1 MTVPASTPLTN
12 FAAYTPPNSTQP
24 RIGHLDLDSR
34 TITPLSHQS
43 GTPLTNLYEVIA
55 AGKNAQFI
63 PTSIFESPLELS
75 SVTLLPPISG
85 RDVLAVGKNYAEHA
99 KEFSSSGFDSSDKAD
114 QPTHPV
120 IFTKRATSIVACGSE
135 IFPHTGWTE
144 TLDYEGEIGVIL
156 GKEGFGILESEA
168 LDYVWGFTIVNDVTA
183 REKQRDHKQFF
194 LGKSADTFCPIGP
207 IAVPITSLP
216 DYQSLRI
223 TTSVNNELRQD
234 SNLSKLIFSIPTLI
248 STISSGQTIRPGD
261 VIATGTPAG
270 VGIGHAPPAY
280 LKPGDVIQVSVSN
293 LGTLTNKIGTP
304 GKRPPQILQQQ
315 PPASKSVVT
324 QLTTLRNGKQ
334 VYVERHGDKTS
345 SNIIVFI
352 HGLGANT
359 AFYHPL
365 LSPALLKHN
374 LILYDLEGLGQ
385 TPTTASS
392 ITSIPTYVDDLE
404 NLMSSLPL
412 PPAPRIS
419 VVAHSLGCLI
429 ALTYASK
436 HPLQNLILLGPVPI
450 PLNPASAELILK
462 RANRVRAEGMVPVT
476 EIIIS
481 GAISRKTR
489 ATNPLAVTLSRC
501 ILRGNDV
508 EGYAKCCSA
517 FARFTGEG
525 INWDRLRVS
534 GEKVVIAGDEDKS
547 APLSA
552 TRETAEKVGARL
564 VVLEEVGHWL
574 VMEDL
579 EGVGRVVEGT
589 EDA

>member
-1 MTVPASTPLTN
+1 MTVPVSSPLTN
-12 FAAYTPPNSTQP
+12 FAAYTPPNSTQT
-24 RIGHLDLDSR
+24 RIGHLDLESQK
-34 TITPLSHQS
+34 ITPLSHQS
-43 GTPLTNLYEVIA
+43 GTPLTNLYEVIS

-63 PTSIFESPLELS
+63 PTSRFESPLELS

-85 RDVLAVGKNYAEHA
+85 RDVLAVGKNYVEHA
-99 KEFSSSGFDSSDKAD
+99 KEFNSSGFDSSDKVD

-120 IFTKRATSIVACGSE
+120 IFTKRATSIVACHSE
-135 IFPHTGWTE
+135 IFPHTGWTK

-156 GKEGFGILESEA
+156 GKGGFGIPEGEA
-168 LDYVWGFTIVNDVTA
+168 LDYVWGFTIINDVTA
-183 REKQRDHKQFF
+183 RERQRDHKQFF
-194 LGKSADTFCPIGP
+194 LGKSADTFCPMGP

-216 DYQSLRI
+216 DCQSLRI

-234 SNLSKLIFSIPTLI
+234 SNLSELIFSIPTLV
-248 STISSGQTIRPGD
+248 STISSSQTIRPGD

-270 VGIGHAPPAY
+270 VGIGRAPPAY

-293 LGTLTNKIGTP
+293 LGTLTNRISTP
-304 GKRPPQILQQQ
+304 GKRPPPILQQSPA
-315 PPASKSVVT
+315 PPKNFT

-334 VYVERHGDKTS
+334 AYIERHGDQTS
-345 SNIIVFI
+345 SKVIVFV

-359 AFYHPL
+359 TFYHPL

-374 LILYDLEGLGQ
+374 LILYDLEGHGQ

-392 ITSIPTYVDDLE
+392 ITRIPTYVDDLE

-412 PPAPRIS
+412 SPVPRIS
-419 VVAHSLGCLI
+419 LVAHSFGCLI

-436 HPLQNLILLGPVPI
+436 HPLQNLILLGPVPV
-450 PLNPASAELILK
+450 PLKPASAELILK
-462 RANRVRAEGMVPVT
+462 RADRVRAEGMLPLAET
-476 EIIIS
+476 IIS
-481 GAISRKTR
+481 GAVSQKTR
-489 ATNPLAVTLSRC
+489 TTNPLAVTLSRS

-508 EGYAKCCSA
+508 EGYAKCCTA

-534 GEKVVIAGDEDKS
+534 SEKVVIAGDEDKS
-547 APLSA
+547 APLSV
-552 TRETAEKVGARL
+552 TRKTAEKIEAKL

-579 EGVGRVVEGT
+579 EGVERVVEGVFC
-589 EDA
+589 

>member
-12 FAAYTPPNSTQP
+12 FATYIPLNSTQT
-24 RIGHLDLDSR
+24 RVGHLDLESQK
-34 TITPLSHQS
+34 ITPLSHPS
-43 GTPLTNLYEVIA
+43 GTPLTNLYEVIS
-55 AGKNAQFI
+55 AGKNAQFA
-63 PTSIFESPLELS
+63 PTSRFEPPLKLS

-99 KEFSSSGFDSSDKAD
+99 KEFNSSGFDSSDKID

-135 IFPHTGWTE
+135 IFPHAGWTE

-156 GKEGFGILESEA
+156 GKEGFGIPESEA
-168 LDYVWGFTIVNDVTA
+168 LDYVWGFTIINDVTA
-183 REKQRDHKQFF
+183 RERQRDHKQFF
-194 LGKSADTFCPIGP
+194 LGKSADTFCPMGP
-207 IAVPITSLP
+207 VAVPITSLS

-234 SNLSKLIFSIPTLI
+234 SNLSELIFSIPTLV
-248 STISSGQTIRPGD
+248 STISSSQTVQPGD

-270 VGIGHAPPAY
+270 VGIGHTPPAY
-280 LKPGDVIQVSVSN
+280 LKPGDVVQVSVSN

-304 GKRPPQILQQQ
+304 GKRPPPTPQQSPA
-315 PPASKSVVT
+315 PPKNFT
-324 QLTTLRNGKQ
+324 QLTTLRNRKQ
-334 VYVERHGDKTS
+334 VYIERHGDQTS
-345 SNIIVFI
+345 SNVIIFV

-359 AFYHPL
+359 TFYHPL
-365 LSPALLKHN
+365 LSPALCKHN

-385 TPTTASS
+385 TPTVASS
-392 ITSIPTYVDDLE
+392 VTSIPTYVDDLE

-412 PPAPRIS
+412 PPAS
-419 VVAHSLGCLI
+419 KVSLVAHSFGCLI

-450 PLNPASAELILK
+450 PLKPAPAEAVLR
-462 RANRVRAEGMVPVT
+462 RADKVRAEGMLPLT
-476 EIIIS
+476 ETIIS
-481 GAISRKTR
+481 AAISQKTR
-489 ATNPLAVTLSRC
+489 MANPLAVTLSRS

-508 EGYAKCCSA
+508 EGYAKCCTA
-517 FARFTGEG
+517 FAQFTGEG
-525 INWDRLRVS
+525 ITWDGLRVF
-534 GEKVVIAGDEDKS
+534 GEKVIIAGDEDKS
-547 APLSA
+547 APLSVV
-552 TRETAEKVGARL
+552 RKTAGRIQARL

-579 EGVGRVVEGT
+579 EGVGRVVEGVFC
-589 EDA
+589 